1 MCGRPAE
8 IMREHTDQNPR
19 SPAAS
24 YVEVVM
30 NNLTLEVNPCEG
42 GSFDMG
48 GKCADCLQQA
58 DEHTTGEPD
67 LVQILNDE
75 VLEVVRLQKPHL
87 IVYEDD
93 ETGEEIEY
101 ESDDFAEVLG
111 FAFVKTTGGPHLQF
125 ETTDQG
131 RTWTAH
137 YWDWF
142 MSDQERVHLDAHDND
157 TLQTVFGQWFE
168 VMGHGHPYEMRTGY
182 TADLSAEDFADRQA
196 LNRGFPYAPRPFG
209 TQEVKA

>member
-1 MCGRPAE
+1 
-8 IMREHTDQNPR
+8 MREHTDQTR

-30 NNLTLEVNPCEG
+30 NNLNREVFPCEG
-42 GSFDMG
+42 VSFDMG
-48 GKCADCLQQA
+48 GKCADCLEQA
-58 DEHTTGEPD
+58 DQHTTEEPD
-67 LVQILNDE
+67 LVQILNDH

-87 IVYEDD
+87 FVYEDE

-142 MSDQERVHLDAHDND
+142 MSDEERIEMNPDDND
-157 TLQTVFGQWFE
+157 TLQTVFGQWFDAFSDAF
-168 VMGHGHPYEMRTGY
+168 EMRTGH
-182 TADLSAEDFADRQA
+182 TADLSAEEHARH
-196 LNRGFPYAPRPFG
+196 PRPFG